1 MDHLVYGFSK
11 SKEISFTFANVTDA
25 VKKLEQMHLSGPTAG
40 KFLAETLAAV
50 AILSIDL
57 GDKDE
62 RISIQTKV
70 DGPLG
75 GSFADASKEGN
86 LRGYTTKKILNEFD
100 GDASTKL
107 SAVLGSSGEFTF
119 IKSNSRMVLAQNRVR
134 CNPLDMRHGLARYY
148 NDIQNQPT
156 GIEIIAENE
165 NFTINKALALKIT
178 RTAEGTSED
187 FVPLL
192 EKLNDGTIKNL
203 LLKGVEDLKELGKA
217 LNIEDLEILEHRA
230 LQAKCTCSKEK
241 VLYSI
246 SCLAN
251 EELND
256 ILRRKE
262 IPEVTCHF
270 CSTTYHV
277 STEEVANILRNRK

>member
-11 SKEISFTFANVTDA
+11 SKEISLTFANVTEA

-40 KFLAETLAAV
+40 KFLAETIAAV
-50 AILSIDL
+50 AVLSIDL

-75 GSFADASKEGN
+75 GSFADASKDGS
-86 LRGYTTKKILNEFD
+86 LRGYTTKKILNDFD
-100 GDASTKL
+100 GDEATEL
-107 SAVLGSSGEFTF
+107 SAVLGTSGEFTF
-119 IKSNSRMVLAQNRVR
+119 IKSNSRMVLAQNRIR

-165 NFTINKALALKIT
+165 NFNISKAMALKIS
-178 RTAEGTSED
+178 RTSEGTSED

-192 EKLNDGTIKNL
+192 EKLNDGTVRDL
-203 LLKGVEDLKELGKA
+203 LIKGVDLKELSEA
-217 LNIEDLEILEHRA
+217 LGIEDLEILEHRP

-246 SCLAN
+246 SCLAK
-251 EELND
+251 EDLND
-256 ILRRKE
+256 ILREKE
-262 IPEVTCHF
+262 TPEVICHF
-270 CSTTYHV
+270 CSTTYRV

>member
-11 SKEISFTFANVTDA
+11 SKEISLTFANVTEA

-40 KFLAETLAAV
+40 KFLAETIAAV
-50 AILSIDL
+50 AVLSIDL

-75 GSFADASKEGN
+75 GSFADASKDGS
-86 LRGYTTKKILNEFD
+86 LRGYTTKKILNDFD
-100 GDASTKL
+100 GDEATEL
-107 SAVLGSSGEFTF
+107 SAVLGTSGEFTF
-119 IKSNSRMVLAQNRVR
+119 IKSNSRMVLAQNRIR

-165 NFTINKALALKIT
+165 NFNISKAMALKIS
-178 RTAEGTSED
+178 RTSEGTSED

-192 EKLNDGTIKNL
+192 EKLNDGTVRDL
-203 LLKGVEDLKELGKA
+203 LIKGVDLKELSEA
-217 LNIEDLEILEHRA
+217 LGIEDLEILEHRP

-246 SCLAN
+246 SCLAK

-256 ILRRKE
+256 ILREKE
-262 IPEVTCHF
+262 TPEVICHF
-270 CSTTYHV
+270 CSTTYRV